1 MAKFFV
7 CFFSIFMVI
16 SGTTCYA
23 ADASMP
29 QQSIINPIETETL
42 VHPVIVLYS
51 TSWCSHCKRTKEY
64 FKKNNIPFINRDVE
78 LDSEAM
84 DTLLNKYDTDA
95 VPVIVIGNDDIILKG
110 FKQDEF
116 EKALTDYKLKHKNS
130 AP

>member
-7 CFFSIFMVI
+7 CLFSIFMVI

-23 ADASMP
+23 ADTSTP
-29 QQSIINPIETETL
+29 QQSLINPIESETL

-51 TSWCSHCKRTKEY
+51 TSWCPHCKSTKEY
-64 FKKNNIPFINRDVE
+64 FTKNNIPFINRDVE

-84 DTLLNKYDTDA
+84 DTLLNKYKSQA
-95 VPVIVIGNDDIILKG
+95 VPVIVIGDDDIILKE
-110 FKQDEF
+110 FKQEEF
-116 EKALTDYKLKHKNS
+116 EKAIADYKLKHKKS